1 MNDST
6 WERQRAFLNAVP
18 ESERIRIQKEN
29 HEEAEKLYKEFTEAF
44 SKDMCD
50 SCGKPISTFSNES
63 PCFHWLL
70 RPGKVKKDHI
80 ENILKI
86 KGYFRCAAYIRWVT
100 NFDSHFKNIN
110 NLSLEWNADALF
122 HWSAKYKHLKW
133 TFWCTRNDYAGH
145 SNQPP
150 HFHFEMRL
158 DKNSFIKFN
167 DFHIPFT
174 DEDLFTIRS
183 HEDPESPV
191 KQTFGFH
198 GAGLEEAFSVDPEKL
213 MEGLTTTD
221 NQEEAVYHLHTVIHS
236 EDGIPSEV
244 INQALAIAKEKKVP
258 VATIIR
264 ELGYEASVTIEP
276 AESLI
281 TKECRSNPRQKRCL
295 TIA

>member
-1 MNDST
+1 
-6 WERQRAFLNAVP
+6 
-18 ESERIRIQKEN
+18 
-29 HEEAEKLYKEFTEAF
+29 
-44 SKDMCD
+44 
-50 SCGKPISTFSNES
+50 
-63 PCFHWLL
+63 
-70 RPGKVKKDHI
+70 
-80 ENILKI
+80 
-86 KGYFRCAAYIRWVT
+86 
-100 NFDSHFKNIN
+100 
-110 NLSLEWNADALF
+110 
-122 HWSAKYKHLKW
+122 
-133 TFWCTRNDYAGH
+133 
-145 SNQPP
+145 
-150 HFHFEMRL
+150 MRL

-281 TKECRSNPRQKRCL
+281 TKECRSNPRQKKD
-295 TIA
+295 A